1 MDVGKRDYLVLVVT
15 GIMTMFV
22 SGISSP
28 IIPLYTLEFTS
39 SLILIGLVVSGYF
52 AVRMFFEIPF
62 GTLSD
67 RMGPRKPLI
76 LGRILATGGIILSLY
91 ATGAYEL
98 IVARALWG
106 IGDAAFF
113 CVSTA
118 YIASVFPIRERGRA
132 LGVFVSIETIGSF
145 LGQSFGGVVASVFSY
160 RGVFAIS
167 VPLSAVVL
175 SLLIFFRG
183 TRSLPS
189 GRVERKPTQGFRVM
203 MTPTLVAVS
212 LIVFVVMFRN
222 NGITS
227 NILPL
232 YLTNFLGISL
242 PMYGL
247 LMAFGTVGSMIGN
260 FFGGW
265 LSDRMGRVRIILVG
279 LLLLALSTYLLSTFT
294 TFTPLVM
301 VMVLQGY
308 AWGSMY
314 SVTPVL
320 IVDSVPGELRG
331 MAVGTYRTF
340 FDLGG
345 LLGPILMSAV
355 ADSLGFIPS
364 FYVGTA
370 LILSNI
376 TLIPFLQKRPQK
388 IP

>member
-1 MDVGKRDYLVLVVT
+1 MDEGRRDYMVLIVT
-15 GIMTMFV
+15 GVMTMFV
-22 SGISSP
+22 GGISSP
-28 IIPLYTLEFTS
+28 IIPLYANEFTS

-67 RMGPRKPLI
+67 RMGPKKPI
-76 LGRILATGGIILSLY
+76 VLGRVLAMAGIILSFC
-91 ATGAYEL
+91 ATDAYQL

-118 YIASVFPIRERGRA
+118 YVASVFPTRQRGKA

-145 LGQSFGGVVASVFSY
+145 FGQSFGGVIASVFSY
-160 RGVFAIS
+160 REVFAIS
-167 VPLSAVVL
+167 IPFSAVIL
-175 SLLIFFRG
+175 SMLIFFTGIRNH
-183 TRSLPS
+183 PS
-189 GRVERKPTQGFRVM
+189 GRIEPKPTQSLRHL
-203 MTPTLVAVS
+203 MTPTLVAACI
-212 LIVFVVMFRN
+212 IVLVVMFRN

-227 NILPL
+227 TILPL

-242 PMYGL
+242 PIYGL
-247 LMAFGTVGSMIGN
+247 LIAFGTVGSMIGN

-265 LSDRMGRVRIILVG
+265 LSDRMGRVRIILLG
-279 LLLLALSTYLLSTFT
+279 ILLLALSTYLLSAFT
-294 TFTPLVM
+294 TFTLLIV

-331 MAVGTYRTF
+331 MAVGIYRTF

-345 LLGPILMSAV
+345 LLGPILMSVV
-355 ADSLGFIPS
+355 ADSLGFVPS

-370 LILSNI
+370 MILSNI
-376 TLIPFLQKRPQK
+376 ALIPFLQKKSQK
-388 IP
+388 NG

>member
-1 MDVGKRDYLVLVVT
+1 
-15 GIMTMFV
+15 
-22 SGISSP
+22 
-28 IIPLYTLEFTS
+28 
-39 SLILIGLVVSGYF
+39 
-52 AVRMFFEIPF
+52 
-62 GTLSD
+62 
-67 RMGPRKPLI
+67 
-76 LGRILATGGIILSLY
+76 
-91 ATGAYEL
+91 L

-132 LGVFVSIETIGSF
+132 LGIFVSIETIGSF
-145 LGQSFGGVVASVFSY
+145 LGQSFGGVVASVFSF

-167 VPLSAVVL
+167 VPLSAVIL
-175 SLLIFFRG
+175 FLLIFFRG
-183 TRSLPS
+183 TRDFPS

-212 LIVFVVMFRN
+212 VIVFVVMFRN

-227 NILPL
+227 TILPL
-232 YLTNFLGISL
+232 YFANVLGISL

-265 LSDRMGRVRIILVG
+265 LSDRIGRVRIILVG
-279 LLLLALSTYLLSTFT
+279 ILLLALSTYLLSTFT
-294 TFTPLVM
+294 TFVPLVM

-320 IVDSVPGELRG
+320 IVDSVSEEFRG

-340 FDLGG
+340 FDFGG
-345 LLGPILMSAV
+345 LLGPILMSVV
-355 ADSLGFIPS
+355 ADSLGFLPS

-370 LILSNI
+370 MILSNI
-376 TLIPFLQKRPQK
+376 ALVPFLQKKYQK
-388 IP
+388 I